1 MAWSALVVIEKGISY
16 RVRRLPVLPDGV
28 NQITNYLL
36 PILETLAN
44 AVTAHSPETPP
55 GFGKAADQV
64 IRYAFDLG

>member
-1 MAWSALVVIEKGISY
+1 MFRQSPDYAKRL
-16 RVRRLPVLPDGV
+16 LPVLPDGV

-44 AVTAHSPETPP
+44 AVTAHSPEKTAW
-55 GFGKAADQV
+55 FGKAADQV